1 MKKLY
6 GGEKWLRVRDA
17 KYRAGTISVH
27 VPPDV
32 TALLLGGVELI
43 TVLLSG
49 RDTEADVG
57 GEMVVETA
65 FDDTLPL
72 GGTAATRVIH
82 RWISFKLGESFIGRD
97 TDEMPQSATMAFV
110 VSMVF
115 L

>member
-1 MKKLY
+1 MY
-6 GGEKWLRVRDA
+6 VRDA
-17 KYRAGTISVH
+17 KHRIGTISVY
-27 VPPDV
+27 VPTVV
-32 TALLLGGVELI
+32 TALLLGGELM
-43 TVLLSG
+43 TVPLSD

-57 GEMVVETA
+57 GEMVVGTA